1 MPPLVSFLLLMKLKE
16 VVYENLISDRLLDDM
31 RQTEDA
37 GYVCDA

>member
-1 MPPLVSFLLLMKLKE
+1 MPQLVSFLLLMKLKE